1 MLSQNGQ
8 MLERFISI
16 TMNTKYQ
23 VEPPTEEQ
31 FMDEANALRVNMQ
44 VSDEEFEQII
54 RNLKAVL
61 PITMDVGIYITEQ
74 NGDHQSW
81 LPARRADLDF
91 YYWNRYRRYLEDNKG
106 WNVRVTANLDTVST
120 EIVDLLGDP
129 KSSTPWQRRGLVLG
143 DVQSGK
149 TANYTAICN
158 KAADTGYKVIIV
170 LTGTMEN
177 LRKQTQE
184 RLDKEFAGR
193 LSKDLLKK
201 KGKQEIRNVFD
212 GVGKIDATRRISAF
226 TTVLFDFNSTIL
238 NSNDLTLKNISEPA
252 LFVVKKN
259 KSVLRSLESWLTSNN
274 ADNSGKIDLPLL
286 LIDDEADNASVN
298 TKKEDEDPT
307 AINAAIRSILGR
319 FYQASYLGI
328 TATPFANIF
337 INPETNDDMVGD
349 DLFPRDFIYVLSPPS
364 NYIGAD
370 AIFGEQ
376 PRYDH
381 CLVRIETEEIEQ
393 FYPFKHKK
401 DLEIDDLP
409 PSMYEAIA
417 FFLLANAI
425 RDLRRDTTEHRSM
438 LINVSRFTDVQV
450 ETKEHVNTWL
460 NQVQSDLRNYASFD
474 EEQALRIR
482 SLHFLKLVWDKHELA
497 EKAGI
502 DWIELQQKYLN
513 KAVAPIEVR
522 AVNQRTGAASLDY
535 YTHRENGFRV
545 IAIGGNSLSR
555 GLTLEGLCVSYFY
568 RNSQMYDT
576 LLQMGRWFGYRP
588 NYDDVFK
595 VWMAEDAI
603 DWYGY
608 ITEAANELK
617 NEISKM
623 NKSQPPMTPRDF
635 GLKVRQDPN
644 SLIVTARNKMRT
656 GTPVSRPIT
665 VTGKLLETPRLK
677 SKPDVL
683 EANEQ
688 VFKLFIAN
696 LDSVG
701 YGVEVEQNGKMWSGI
716 NKDIVIDLLRS
727 FDTHPWHLSF
737 QGRALAD
744 FIENSS
750 GLTEWDVFLPNGS
763 SQQEYELEGINGIFT
778 VRPQRRT
785 ITESNGM
792 IKVSG
797 TKVRV
802 GAGGST
808 KAGLSKGQIEE
819 AKNEFIRTHPERKN
833 VPDSAY
839 LIKDRKPILMLH
851 VIESEQDDEE
861 IHNNKIPDILF
872 AIGIGLP
879 GNGEVLTANY
889 VVNLVELRN
898 WVDLDDDEDD
908 DDVV

>member
-16 TMNTKYQ
+16 TINTKYQ
-23 VEPPTEEQ
+23 VLPPTEEQ
-31 FMDEANALRVNMQ
+31 FMQEAKALRVNMP
-44 VSDEEFEQII
+44 VTDEEFEEII
-54 RNLKAVL
+54 KILKSTV
-61 PITMDVGIYITEQ
+61 PITMDVGVYITEQ
-74 NGDHQSW
+74 SGEHQSW
-81 LPARRADLDF
+81 LPARRADLEF
-91 YYWNRYRRYLEDNKG
+91 YYWNRYRRYLEDSKG
-106 WNVRVTANLDTVST
+106 WNSRVTASLDTVSD
-120 EIVDLLGDP
+120 EIVNLLGDP
-129 KSSTPWQRRGLVLG
+129 KNKSPWQRRGLVLG

-158 KAADTGYKVIIV
+158 KAADTEYKVIIV
-170 LTGTMEN
+170 LTGITEN

-201 KGKQEIRNVFD
+201 KGKQEVRNVFD
-212 GVGKIDATRRISAF
+212 GVGKIDSTRRISAF
-226 TTVLFDFNSTIL
+226 TTVLYDFNSSIL
-238 NSNDLTLKNISEPA
+238 NSNDLTLKDSSGPA

-259 KSVLRSLESWLTSNN
+259 KSVLRSLESWLMSNN

-298 TKKEDEDPT
+298 TKKEDEDPA
-307 AINAAIRSILGR
+307 AINTAIRSILGR

-349 DLFPRDFIYVLSPPS
+349 DLFPRDFIYVLSPPT

-376 PRYDH
+376 PKYDH
-381 CLVRIETEEIEQ
+381 CLVRIESEEVEQ

-409 PSMYEAIA
+409 PSMYEAMSY
-417 FFLLANAI
+417 FLLANSI
-425 RDLRRDTTEHRSM
+425 RDLRKDATEHRSM

-450 ETKEHVNTWL
+450 KTKEHVNAWL
-460 NQVQSDLRNYASFD
+460 NQVQSDVRNYALLD
-474 EEQALRIR
+474 EHRAMQIR
-482 SLHFLKLVWDKHELA
+482 SLRFLKHVWDKHGLS
-497 EKAGI
+497 EKSGVSWGDI
-502 DWIELQQKYLN
+502 QQNYLH
-513 KAVAPIEVR
+513 KAIAPIEVR
-522 AVNQRTGAASLDY
+522 AVNQKTGASSLDY
-535 YTHRENGFRV
+535 YSYKESGFRV

-595 VWMAEDAI
+595 VWMAKDAI

-617 NEISKM
+617 DEIGKM
-623 NKSQPPMTPRDF
+623 NKLQQTPRDF

-677 SKPDVL
+677 SKAEIL
-683 EANEQ
+683 KLNEK
-688 VFKLFIAN
+688 VFKQFVSKLN
-696 LDSVG
+696 SVD
-701 YGVEVEQNGKMWSGI
+701 YGVEVDQNGKMWSGI
-716 NKDIVIDLLRS
+716 KKEYVIDLLRT

-737 QGRALAD
+737 QGKALAEY
-744 FIENSS
+744 IENKSEFA
-750 GLTEWDVFLPNGS
+750 EWDVFLPNGS
-763 SQQEYELEGINGIFT
+763 SNQDYEIEGLNGLIT
-778 VRPQRRT
+778 VKPERRT
-785 ITESNGM
+785 ITEANGM

-802 GAGGST
+802 GAGGCT
-808 KAGLSKGQIEE
+808 KAGLSKKQIAD
-819 AKNEFIRTHPERKN
+819 AKNAFIRTHPGKKN
-833 VPDSAY
+833 IPDSAY
-839 LIKDRKPILMLH
+839 LIKERNPLLMLH
-851 VIESEQDDEE
+851 VIESMQDEDEPR
-861 IHNNKIPDILF
+861 NPRIPEILF

-879 GNGEVLTANY
+879 GNGGILTANY

-898 WVDLDDDEDD
+898 WMDLDDDDEDD
-908 DDVV
+908 DDAV